1 MRSYFNK
8 IKEVFTRFRDLTHV
22 GIGNLVSTGIS
33 GLFGIFIANLMGVEA
48 FGQISYFIAV
58 ASVAGVAAL
67 VGTSNAMIV
76 YVAKG
81 IRIQS
86 SLYFI
91 SMLISIVVAI
101 VIYFLYQKIE
111 VSLYVLGYVPFTLFT
126 NELLGKKL
134 YSRYSK
140 IVIIQRISLVGLSLL
155 FYYLNGPIG
164 IVLGYALSFFPYL
177 IIVFCSFQRQEVS
190 KVLLRKYF
198 GFFMNSYGLEISR
211 VCIAYSDKI
220 VIAPLFGFA
229 LLGNY
234 QLAYQVLII
243 MNMLPSV
250 VFQYTLAQDAVG
262 LRREKLKKL
271 TMVASILLT
280 VIVITV
286 GPSLL
291 EILFPK
297 YSGAADIIQI
307 ISLAAIPTS
316 INLMY
321 ISKFLGE
328 EKSKVVVIGSLLYLG
343 VQFLGII
350 VLGKIFGIYGIA
362 VAIVLAAS
370 TECIYLLTTNKL
382 LQSKA
387 RTD

>member
-250 VFQYTLAQDAVG
+250 
-262 LRREKLKKL
+262 
-271 TMVASILLT
+271 
-280 VIVITV
+280 
-286 GPSLL
+286 
-291 EILFPK
+291 
-297 YSGAADIIQI
+297 
-307 ISLAAIPTS
+307 
-316 INLMY
+316 
-321 ISKFLGE
+321 
-328 EKSKVVVIGSLLYLG
+328 
-343 VQFLGII
+343 
-350 VLGKIFGIYGIA
+350 
-362 VAIVLAAS
+362 
-370 TECIYLLTTNKL
+370 
-382 LQSKA
+382 
-387 RTD
+387 